1 MLYRTRATHAFA
13 YQPGVVCTELATEY
27 NQQRTVQKKEVK
39 DLGCGLHITYVLL
52 MSRDEE
58 VTVQDVGILTIGS
71 CLPENLAELAN

>member
-1 MLYRTRATHAFA
+1 M
-13 YQPGVVCTELATEY
+13 VCTELATEY
-27 NQQRTVQKKEVK
+27 NQQRTVQEKSKN
-39 DLGCGLHITYVLL
+39 LGCGLHITYVLP